1 MPVAVEKCREPA
13 PDARGQPHGL
23 AAVVAREVG
32 DLEAVEDRE
41 LDGLLGAGRE
51 LPGRVVELLDLVD
64 GRQVRAAELG
74 EAPPSVNPVPTRR
87 TNPASASAPQ
97 TLAIDDFGRPSR
109 RASSLGPIGSPA
121 RSRPARRG

>member
-1 MPVAVEKCREPA
+1 MSASSSSIEPCALRVGRGSVVIALEPGRQVGVVERRERGLAGRGRERREPA
-13 PDARGQPHGL
+13 ADARGQAHGL

-74 EAPPSVNPVPTRR
+74 EAP
-87 TNPASASAPQ
+87 A
-97 TLAIDDFGRPSR
+97 
-109 RASSLGPIGSPA
+109 RA
-121 RSRPARRG
+121 